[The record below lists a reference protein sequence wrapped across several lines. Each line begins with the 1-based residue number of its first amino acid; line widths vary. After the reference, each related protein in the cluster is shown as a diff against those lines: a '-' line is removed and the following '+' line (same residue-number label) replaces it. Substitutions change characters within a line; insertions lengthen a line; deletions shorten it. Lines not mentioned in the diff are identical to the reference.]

1 MYRSKG
7 EVGTVKRRMALLAS
21 GTSLVATMIIGGAGP
36 APAAECPP
44 DRLLCRLVSSPTP
57 VPVTTP
63 TTTPAPTL
71 TVPALPPS
79 PPAPTAPRSV
89 PEAAQRLLDLAN
101 GDRAKA
107 GLGPLASRGDVTAIA
122 LEHSY
127 RMVAAGNLFH
137 NDSYFSDAVK
147 RLLNSQ
153 ARGENVAQNS
163 SVDDTHT
170 RLMNSP
176 GHRANIL
183 DPRFSV
189 VGFAVVQAPDG
200 RYYTT
205 QNFLQPAGG
214 TPAAPA
220 KVAAPAPRSSIAP
233 SAAPTRAVAAAVVAP
248 AAVAPVPS
256 PAVEVP
262 AAPPLGAGAEAD
274 DAPSELAGASPLT
287 AASTRSGLPG
297 KRSTPTWVTA
307 ALLLAL
313 VALGTLQ
320 VGRGVARSALA
331 TR

>member
-1 MYRSKG
+1 MYRSTG
-7 EVGTVKRRMALLAS
+7 EIVTVKRRTALLAS
-21 GTSLVATMIIGGAGP
+21 GTILVATMIIGGAGP

-57 VPVTTP
+57 APVTT
-63 TTTPAPTL
+63 TT
-71 TVPALPPS
+71 TVPAPSPTAPNLPP
-79 PPAPTAPRSV
+79 PPSAPTAPRSV
-89 PEAAQRLLDLAN
+89 PEAAQRLLDLVN
-101 GDRAKA
+101 RDRAKA
-107 GLGPLASRGDVTAIA
+107 GLGSLSSRGDVTAIA

-183 DPRFSV
+183 DPRFTV

-214 TPAAPA
+214 APAAPA
-220 KVAAPAPRSSIAP
+220 KVAAPTPRSPTAP
-233 SAAPTRAVAAAVVAP
+233 SEAPTRAVAAAVAAP
-248 AAVAPVPS
+248 AAVASVPS

-262 AAPPLGAGAEAD
+262 AAAPLGAGAEAD
-274 DAPSELAGASPLT
+274 DGPSELAGASRLT
-287 AASTRSGLPG
+287 ADSARSGLPG
-297 KRSTPTWVTA
+297 KRTPTWLTA

-320 VGRGVARSALA
+320 VGRGAARSALA